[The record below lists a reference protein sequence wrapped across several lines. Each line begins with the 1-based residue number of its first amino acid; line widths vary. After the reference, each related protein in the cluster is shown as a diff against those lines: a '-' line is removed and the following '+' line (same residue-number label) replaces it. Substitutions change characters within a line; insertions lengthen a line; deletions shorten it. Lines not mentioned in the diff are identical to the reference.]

1 MNEES
6 RLRYLLAKPI
16 AMAALDLSFVDR
28 ERYVAMAC
36 GRDAALLDEVRWM
49 LRAAEVSTESIGYS
63 PLAPRAA
70 GDIAG
75 ARLFS
80 SGSTCYRILRRLGE
94 GGMGVVHFAERLIGE
109 DAGEIR
115 QLVALKFLNVAGVPG
130 DELLRRFVEE
140 RRILAKLSHRNIA
153 HLIDGGSM
161 RDGRPFLALE
171 YVQGE
176 PIDQWCDRR
185 KLTLSQRIELFLK
198 VCSAVEYAHRQQVI
212 HRDIKPAN
220 ILVTQDG
227 EPKLLDFGIARL
239 LDQVDGMA
247 SRQTRTAYRALTLA
261 YASPE
266 QVNGAP
272 LTAATDVW
280 SLGVVLYQLVCG
292 VHPFEVQSE
301 SALALSNAIVTAG
314 ARSPSWQMRKRHA
327 RRLPAD
333 IDTVVMKALRRDPGE
348 RYASVERLSADLRYF
363 LQARPVQAR
372 RERSW
377 RLTNAALRRSWPAM
391 GKVALLFILLSCLA
405 MQVMQLRQERQD
417 AQVIAMLAQHV
428 LSQHVF
434 NQADLGIALGGT
446 YRPRD
451 GVLEAAMPTEQTPRV
466 PLVSSLATAWRA
478 LNASETRA
486 SAQALADRGL
496 AIRAIAAVGDA
507 RGSAVRAIECA
518 ARLSQSGQRGQI
530 EAAADA
536 LMNRSD
542 GMQQCPGIRV
552 APTWL
557 ERFSDADRHFIQ
569 KPAVAA
575 RLALTLS
582 PVGPTH
588 AGVDRQG
595 SPSRPGLSPARIA

>member
-16 AMAALDLSFVDR
+16 AMAALDLSFIDR

-36 GRDAALLDEVRWM
+36 GPDAALLDEVRWM
-49 LRAAEVSTESIGYS
+49 LRAAEVSTESIGRV
-63 PLAPRAA
+63 PLTPRVRD
-70 GDIAG
+70 DISG
-75 ARLFS
+75 ATLFS

-115 QLVALKFLNVAGVPG
+115 QLVALKFLNATGIPG
-130 DELLRRFVEE
+130 DELLRRFGEE
-140 RRILAKLSHRNIA
+140 RRILAKLSHPNIA

-185 KLTLSQRIELFLK
+185 KLTLSQRIALFLK

-247 SRQTRTAYRALTLA
+247 SRQTRTAHRALTLA

-266 QVNGAP
+266 QVSGAP

-292 VHPFEVQSE
+292 VHPFEVQNE

-327 RRLPAD
+327 HRLPAD
-333 IDTVVMKALRRDPGE
+333 IDAVVMKALRRDPSE
-348 RYASVERLSADLRYF
+348 RYASVERLGADLRHF
-363 LQARPVQAR
+363 LDARPVKAR
-372 RERSW
+372 RELGD
-377 RLTNAALRRSWPAM
+377 RLAGAALRRNWPALGM
-391 GKVALLFILLSCLA
+391 AASLLILLSCLGIQA
-405 MQVMQLRQERQD
+405 MQLRQERQD
-417 AQVIAMLAQHV
+417 AQMIALLAQR
-428 LSQHVF
+428 VF
-434 NQADLGIALGGT
+434 EQADPGIALGGA
-446 YRPRD
+446 YGPRH
-451 GVLEAAMPTEQTPRV
+451 GVLEAALPAERMPRV
-466 PLVSSLATAWRA
+466 PLATDLAAALRALDASRPRVSMPALPAPAMERPGLAT
-478 LNASETRA
+478 
-486 SAQALADRGL
+486 
-496 AIRAIAAVGDA
+496 RAIAAWDGASDGA
-507 RGSAVRAIECA
+507 MPAIECA
-518 ARLSQSGQRGQI
+518 ARRLQLGWRAPFAPGRNVSMS
-530 EAAADA
+530 AD
-536 LMNRSD
+536 NET
-542 GMQQCPGIRV
+542 QQCPG
-552 APTWL
+552 APARSGWL
-557 ERFSDADRHFIQ
+557 ERFSADRHE
-569 KPAVAA
+569 PAAA
-575 RLALTLS
+575 ACAAPAL
-582 PVGPTH
+582 PAMECARMG
-588 AGVDRQG
+588 ADRQDG
-595 SPSRPGLSPARIA
+595 TRESGWFGVGLA